1 MTTHDDLHPP
11 FRGKIADADQ
21 AQDGIHLRGIG
32 YELQQNLK
40 LETASR
46 EHLFAQFDQKIL
58 ENSQAFHGKMLEF
71 ERQKLEYDSYF
82 QKINEAKAL

>member
-1 MTTHDDLHPP
+1 MN
-11 FRGKIADADQ
+11 
-21 AQDGIHLRGIG
+21 
-32 YELQQNLK
+32 ELQQNLK

-82 QKINEAKAL
+82 QKINEARALQQQLQEETLQLGAENAQLKEQTMNL